1 MGFRKDFLWGGAT
14 AANQYEGGWNEGG
27 RGPANTD
34 VMTRG
39 SKDRARGVTYI
50 LPDGSH
56 HQTES
61 ITVKNLPED
70 ARFAVLE
77 DGDYPNHKA
86 VDFYHHYKEDIALMG
101 EMGFKTYRMSISWA
115 RIYPTGME
123 ETPNE
128 EGLGFYDAV
137 FDELHKYGIE
147 PMVTL
152 HHFEVP
158 LGLCNAWGGW
168 ADRRTVDCFVRFC
181 RTVFERYKN
190 KVTYWLTFNEIN
202 NIPIGFLSSGISTDD
217 PAVIM
222 QAAHHQFVAS
232 AMAVRIGH
240 EIDPTFKIGCMLAAS
255 RTSIYPATCRPEDV
269 QQAWEKAGQHYFFTD
284 VQCRGYYPFYQ
295 LKYFERKGI
304 HIHME
309 EGDEQILRD
318 GTVDFIGMSY
328 YRTMITETV
337 PAEGSDPLLLG
348 AINPYL
354 KATEWG
360 IAIDPL
366 GFRITLHNMYDR
378 YQLPIMI
385 VENGIGAAD
394 TVEVDGR
401 IHDDYRIDF
410 FRDHIQAMKDA
421 VELDGVDVMG
431 YTAWGPIDLISAGT
445 GEMRKRYGFVY
456 VDMDDQGNGT
466 LKRSK
471 KDSFKWYQKV
481 IASNGEDL
489 G

>member
-158 LGLCNAWGGW
+158 LGLCNA
-168 ADRRTVDCFVRFC
+168 
-181 RTVFERYKN
+181 
-190 KVTYWLTFNEIN
+190 
-202 NIPIGFLSSGISTDD
+202 
-217 PAVIM
+217 
-222 QAAHHQFVAS
+222 
-232 AMAVRIGH
+232 
-240 EIDPTFKIGCMLAAS
+240 
-255 RTSIYPATCRPEDV
+255 
-269 QQAWEKAGQHYFFTD
+269 
-284 VQCRGYYPFYQ
+284 
-295 LKYFERKGI
+295 
-304 HIHME
+304 
-309 EGDEQILRD
+309 
-318 GTVDFIGMSY
+318 
-328 YRTMITETV
+328 
-337 PAEGSDPLLLG
+337 
-348 AINPYL
+348 
-354 KATEWG
+354 
-360 IAIDPL
+360 
-366 GFRITLHNMYDR
+366 
-378 YQLPIMI
+378 
-385 VENGIGAAD
+385 
-394 TVEVDGR
+394 
-401 IHDDYRIDF
+401 
-410 FRDHIQAMKDA
+410 
-421 VELDGVDVMG
+421 
-431 YTAWGPIDLISAGT
+431 
-445 GEMRKRYGFVY
+445 
-456 VDMDDQGNGT
+456 
-466 LKRSK
+466 
-471 KDSFKWYQKV
+471 
-481 IASNGEDL
+481 
-489 G
+489 